1 MIGLL
6 GCAFVFTGVLALVFF
21 SFRGK
26 GSSSVASQTR
36 SLGSF
41 FHERV
46 IHFRSQVQTLDA
58 HSKEYT
64 AVFSNGDWES
74 LSYTISHLEQIDA
87 QIQGLIVTKQYE
99 KAYAMLKDLYDPSN
113 TTLESVQADIDLHRA
128 TAEWESQVRGML
140 KRVVKNLEAASTEVS
155 NLSGPQRRKKTPT
168 LVTLADVKK
177 RLLEDEAISRELQ

>member
-6 GCAFVFTGVLALVFF
+6 GCAFVFTGVLALVLF
-21 SFRGK
+21 SFRRK

-36 SLGSF
+36 ALGSF

-46 IHFRSQVQTLDA
+46 IHFRSQIQTLDA

-74 LSYTISHLEQIDA
+74 LSYTIAHLEQVDA
-87 QIQGLIVTKQYE
+87 QIQGLIVTKQYQ
-99 KAYAMLKDLYDPSN
+99 KAYSMLKDLYDPN
-113 TTLESVQADIDLHRA
+113 NATLESIQAGIDLHKA
-128 TAEWESQVRGML
+128 TAEWEFQVRAML
-140 KRVVKNLEAASTEVS
+140 KRVVQNLEAASTEVS
-155 NLSGPQRRKKTPT
+155 ALAGSQKRKKTST